1 MKLLL
6 DTHIWLWS
14 IFEQHKLNSK
24 TAALLRR
31 SDGAIWISA
40 LSVWEALLLV
50 EKGRYQIPGDAPKAL
65 LKGLAE
71 SGIQELVFDHRV
83 AIESRRILMDHK
95 DPTDRMLAATANIYH
110 LTLVT
115 ADETLLRSGACQV
128 FPA

>member
-14 IFEQHKLNSK
+14 MFEKKRLNPK
-24 TAALLRR
+24 TVALLGR
-31 SDGAIWISA
+31 SDGAIWVSS
-40 LSVWEALLLV
+40 LSIWEALLLV
-50 EKGRYQIPGDAPKAL
+50 EKGRYRISGDASKAL
-65 LKGLAE
+65 TKGLAE
-71 SGIQELVFDHRV
+71 AGIQELVFDHRV
-83 AIESRRILMDHK
+83 AIESFRILNDHK

-115 ADETLLRSGACQV
+115 ADEVLLRSGACQV